1 MTHNHI
7 HRFSHTFSDGSA
19 ITLAI
24 DMAQNPPSIAAHP
37 MGLASKHPK
46 EYGVWLHDVIVPALL
61 ELASEEQVDELAVV
75 GLRAVSRMVAREG
88 SE

>member
-1 MTHNHI
+1 MTHNQI

-19 ITLAI
+19 ITLAV

-61 ELASEEQVDELAVV
+61 ELASEEQTDGFARV
-75 GLRAVSRMVAREG
+75 GLRNVTRAIAQEG
-88 SE
+88 AE

>member
-24 DMAQNPPSIAAHP
+24 DMSQNPPTMAAHP
-37 MGLASKHPK
+37 MGLANKHPA
-46 EYGVWLHDVIVPALL
+46 EYGIWLHDVIVPALL
-61 ELASEEQVDELAVV
+61 ELASEEQVDEFARV
-75 GLRAVSRMVAREG
+75 GLRNVTRAIAQEGRE
-88 SE
+88 